1 MTDSSLQQKRL
12 AAAAI
17 DIGVLVVLGMILGG
31 VGAVL
36 TCSGALSK
44 IGTLA
49 QYAMHLLVLAYVFGS
64 LAFVLGRDVLAG
76 STSPGKK
83 AMGIR
88 VVTTAGAPI
97 GVMESVKRNALFA
110 PGLAVGALLALLG
123 MIPIVGCVTGCLLWP
138 LRLLAGVFGVVAG
151 IYEIVMIVQEPDGV
165 RLGDKMAGT
174 RVVI

>member
-17 DIGVLVVLGMILGG
+17 DIGVLVVLGVILSG
-31 VGAVL
+31 VGMAL
-36 TCSGALSK
+36 GCSGALSK
-44 IGTLA
+44 VQTLA
-49 QYAMHLLVLAYVFGS
+49 TYVVHVLVLLYVFGS
-64 LAFVLGRDVLAG
+64 LAFVLARDVLAG
-76 STSPGKK
+76 SASPGKK
-83 AMGIR
+83 MMGIR
-88 VVTTAGAPI
+88 VVTVTGSPI
-97 GVMESVKRNALFA
+97 GLMDSIKRNALFS
-110 PGLAVGALLALLG
+110 PGFAMAALLALLG